1 MIHPNRTYLLQ
12 QKEKRCSVENSL
24 NILKARRQALIA
36 EFLATARP
44 FLRSR
49 REIAAEYRRAIEEL
63 QLSLARESRT
73 GVAAIAAVSEQE
85 VGVRI
90 EPRNI
95 LGVKYKEALITGS
108 FSRPADQRPYDIGLT
123 TPHLEEAIARFE
135 NVVENMLR
143 VAAFESKLKKL
154 SRDIRQLARKSRVL
168 EQRVLP
174 ALGRNLKMAS
184 QYISEREREDYYRL
198 KKFKDMQAR

>member
-12 QKEKRCSVENSL
+12 QKEKQQAVENSL

-36 EFLATARP
+36 EFLASARP
-44 FLRSR
+44 FLMSR
-49 REIAAEYRRAIEEL
+49 REISTEYRRAIEEL
-63 QLSLARESRT
+63 QLSLAREGRT
-73 GVAAIAAVSEQE
+73 GVASIAAISDQE
-85 VGVRI
+85 VGVKI

-95 LGVKYKEALITGS
+95 LGVRYKEATITS
-108 FSRPADQRPYDIGLT
+108 SISREADQRHYDIGMT
-123 TPHLEEAIARFE
+123 CPHLEEAIARFE
-135 NVVENMLR
+135 IVAESMLK

-154 SRDIRQLARKSRVL
+154 SRDIRQLSRKSRVL

-174 ALGRNLKMAS
+174 SLGRNLKMAS

-198 KKFKDMQAR
+198 KKFKDMQT

>member
-12 QKEKRCSVENSL
+12 QKEKRQAVENSL

-36 EFLATARP
+36 EFLASARP
-44 FLRSR
+44 FLLSR
-49 REIAAEYRRAIEEL
+49 REISTEYRRAIEEL
-63 QLSLARESRT
+63 QLSFAREGRT
-73 GVAAIAAVSEQE
+73 GIASIAAVSDQE
-85 VGVRI
+85 VGVKI

-95 LGVKYKEALITGS
+95 LGVRYKEAIITS
-108 FSRPADQRPYDIGLT
+108 SISREADQRHYDIGT
-123 TPHLEEAIARFE
+123 TSPHLEEAIARFE
-135 NVVENMLR
+135 TVAESMLK

-154 SRDIRQLARKSRVL
+154 SRDIRQLSRKSRVL

-174 ALGRNLKMAS
+174 SLGRNLKMAS

-198 KKFKDMQAR
+198 KKFKDMQT

>member
-12 QKEKRCSVENSL
+12 QKEKRSAVEKSL
-24 NILKARRQALIA
+24 NIIKARRQALIA
-36 EFLATARP
+36 EFLASAKP
-44 FLRSR
+44 FLVSR
-49 REIAAEYRRAIEEL
+49 REIATEYRRAIEEL
-63 QLSLARESRT
+63 QISLARESRS
-73 GVAAIAAVSEQE
+73 GIASIAEVSKQE
-85 VGVRI
+85 VIVTI

-95 LGVKYKEALITGS
+95 LGVRFKEAIIS
-108 FSRPADQRPYDIGLT
+108 SYIRRKADQRNYNIAMT
-123 TPHLEEAIARFE
+123 SPHLEEAISHFE
-135 NVVENMLR
+135 TVTADMLK

-154 SRDIRQLARKSRVL
+154 SRDIRQLSRKSRVL

-198 KKFKDMQAR
+198 KKFKDMQAA

>member
-12 QKEKRCSVENSL
+12 QKEKRQAVENSL

-36 EFLATARP
+36 EFLASARP
-44 FLRSR
+44 FLMSR
-49 REIAAEYRRAIEEL
+49 REISTEYRRAIEEL
-63 QLSLARESRT
+63 QLSLAREGRT
-73 GVAAIAAVSEQE
+73 GIASIAAVSDQD
-85 VGVRI
+85 VGVKI
-90 EPRNI
+90 EQRKI
-95 LGVKYKEALITGS
+95 LGVSYKEATITS
-108 FSRPADQRPYDIGLT
+108 SISREADQRHYDIGMT
-123 TPHLEEAIARFE
+123 SPHLEEAIARFE
-135 NVVENMLR
+135 TVAESMLK

-154 SRDIRQLARKSRVL
+154 SRDIRQLSRKSRVL

-174 ALGRNLKMAS
+174 SLGRNLKMAS

>member
-12 QKEKRCSVENSL
+12 QKEKRQAVENSL

-36 EFLATARP
+36 EFLASARP
-44 FLRSR
+44 FLMSR
-49 REIAAEYRRAIEEL
+49 REISTEYRRAIEEL
-63 QLSLARESRT
+63 QLSLAREGRT
-73 GVAAIAAVSEQE
+73 GIASIAAVSDQE
-85 VGVRI
+85 VGVKI

-95 LGVKYKEALITGS
+95 LGVRYKEATITS
-108 FSRPADQRPYDIGLT
+108 SISREADQRHYDIGMT
-123 TPHLEEAIARFE
+123 SPHLEEAIARFE
-135 NVVENMLR
+135 IVAESMLK

-154 SRDIRQLARKSRVL
+154 SRDIRQLSRKSRVL

-174 ALGRNLKMAS
+174 SLGRNLKMAS